1 VTGSAVNAGEART
14 ARRGSLP
21 PVSIHAWL
29 RWDRTERMLPAHPA
43 RVLEIGCGLGSFGRL
58 LASRYDYTGLEP
70 DPTAHAEA
78 VERVGDLGRVLDVR
92 VEELPPGDFDLVCAF
107 EVLEHLEDDLAALRA
122 WQAQLRP
129 GGSLLLSVPAG
140 RDRFGPTDVKAGHF
154 RRYDADDL
162 RALLAEAGYADVA
175 VRAYGFPVGYALEL
189 GRNLYASRRT
199 GPASMAERTSASG
212 RWLQPPEW
220 AGLGMWA
227 LAWPWRLAQRPFGG
241 RGTGLGAR
249 ATFGSP

>member
-1 VTGSAVNAGEART
+1 MRST
-14 ARRGSLP
+14 RRGSLP
-21 PVSIHAWL
+21 PISIHAWL
-29 RWDRTERMLPAHPA
+29 RWDRTEGMLPAPPA

-58 LASRYDYTGLEP
+58 LATRYDYTGLEP
-70 DPTAHAEA
+70 DRTAYAA
-78 VERVGDLGRVLDVR
+78 ALERVGDLGRVLDIR

-129 GGSLLLSVPAG
+129 GGSLLVSVPAG

-154 RRYDADDL
+154 RRYDVGDL
-162 RALLAEAGYADVA
+162 RSVLAEAGYANVA
-175 VRAYGFPVGYALEL
+175 VRAYGFPVGYALEW

-199 GPASMAERTSASG
+199 GAESMAERTSASG

-220 AGLGMWA
+220 AG
-227 LAWPWRLAQRPFGG
+227 
-241 RGTGLGAR
+241 RGTGLVAR